1 LLKGKSNSEVVF
13 RFFIQDFK
21 FLLYYVKLTLFS
33 KLNKNM
39 KQSRRNFITKY
50 GLAAISTPLLI
61 QSLGSCKST
70 SHENNS
76 SDKIATNGA
85 IDPFGLQLWTIKED
99 MAKDPKAS
107 LKIVAEAGYKQLES
121 FTSEKGIFW
130 GMTPSEFKS
139 FAGDLGMQMIS
150 SHINPD
156 FTTKKETEDEF
167 KKLVDDCASIG
178 VSHVLNPFP
187 GEIKTADEWKK
198 ITEGL
203 NRQGEITKA
212 AGIKMGYHNHHIEF
226 LPTSDGSIPEEI
238 MLNGT
243 DPELVEFE
251 LDLYWIVKAGQD
263 PEKWL
268 TNYSNRFK
276 LVHIKDLYKEDIVKK
291 IESTEKPED
300 AFWPLGAS
308 TTLGNGRIDFSKIL
322 KIAKEKGVEK
332 FIVEQERFDN
342 STPLKDIK
350 IDADY
355 LKSLV
360 LV

>member
-1 LLKGKSNSEVVF
+1 
-13 RFFIQDFK
+13 
-21 FLLYYVKLTLFS
+21 
-33 KLNKNM
+33 M
-39 KQSRRNFITKY
+39 KQSRRNFIMKY
-50 GLAAISTPLLI
+50 GLAAVSTPLLI
-61 QSLGSCKST
+61 QSLGSCTSASKEKST
-70 SHENNS
+70 N
-76 SDKIATNGA
+76 DAIATKET
-85 IDPFGLQLWTIKED
+85 IDQFGLQLWTVKED
-99 MAKDPKAS
+99 MAKDPKAT
-107 LKIVAEAGYKQLES
+107 LKAVADAGYKQLES
-121 FTSEKGIFW
+121 FTGEKGIFW
-130 GMTPSEFKS
+130 GMTPAEFKTYTR
-139 FAGDLGMQMIS
+139 DLGMQMIS

-178 VSHVLNPFP
+178 VSYVLNPFP
-187 GEIKTADEWKK
+187 GEIKTSDEWKK

-226 LPTSDGSIPEEI
+226 SPTSDGSLPEEI
-238 MLNGT
+238 MLKGT
-243 DPELVEFE
+243 DPELVAFE

-268 TNYSNRFK
+268 KEYANRFK
-276 LVHIKDLYKEDIVKK
+276 LVHVKDLYKEERVKE
-291 IESTEKPED
+291 IETTEKPED

-322 KIAKEKGVEK
+322 KIAKENGVEK
-332 FIVEQERFDN
+332 FIIEQERFDN
-342 STPLKDIK
+342 STPLQDIK

>member
-1 LLKGKSNSEVVF
+1 MN
-13 RFFIQDFK
+13 
-21 FLLYYVKLTLFS
+21 
-33 KLNKNM
+33 
-39 KQSRRNFITKY
+39 QSRRNFILKY
-50 GLAAISTPLLI
+50 GLAAVSTPLLI
-61 QSLGSCKST
+61 QSLGSCKSA
-70 SHENNS
+70 SKENATT
-76 SDKIATNGA
+76 DAIATKET
-85 IDPFGLQLWTIKED
+85 IDQFGLQLWTVKED
-99 MAKDPKAS
+99 MAKDPNATLKA
-107 LKIVAEAGYKQLES
+107 VAEAGYKQLES
-121 FTSEKGIFW
+121 FTGEKGIFW
-130 GMTPSEFKS
+130 GMTPAEFKT
-139 FAGDLGMQMIS
+139 FTGDLGMQMIS

-178 VSHVLNPFP
+178 VNYVLNPFP

-203 NRQGEITKA
+203 NRQGEITKK

-226 LPTSDGSIPEEI
+226 LPTSDSSLPEEI
-238 MLNGT
+238 MLKGT
-243 DPELVEFE
+243 DPELVAFE

-268 TNYSNRFK
+268 KEYANRFK
-276 LVHIKDLYKEDIVKK
+276 LVHVKDLYKEDRVKE
-291 IESTEKPED
+291 IETTEKPED

-322 KIAKEKGVEK
+322 KIAKDSGVEK

-342 STPLKDIK
+342 STPLQDIK

-355 LKSLV
+355 LKSLI